1 MTDIDTTNAVYEAVR
16 KIAENNGYK
25 TTGVSGEADGDGL
38 KITVT
43 LDPTDDMPPLDRL
56 RRGLVLGARQIK
68 WMALAADS
76 CHAHEAYED
85 ESHITR
91 ETTYVFTYGD
101 ETWMTVIGEDG
112 LNGAS
117 WVVSQPVL
125 ME

>member
-1 MTDIDTTNAVYEAVR
+1 MDIDTTNAVAEAVR

-25 TTGVSGEADGDGL
+25 TTGVTSKGSGDGL
-38 KITVT
+38 EITVL
-43 LDPTDDMPPLDRL
+43 LDPVDDMPPLDRL
-56 RRGLVLGARQIK
+56 RRGLKLDADQVMELVCN
-68 WMALAADS
+68 ADS
-76 CHAHEAYED
+76 SHAHEVYKD
-85 ESHITR
+85 ESQITK

-112 LNGAS
+112 LSMQS